1 MKLWDKGYTT
11 ENLIEEFTVG
21 NDRELDMH
29 LAKYDVIASKAHATM
44 LESIGILDK
53 TELEDLLSELNKML
67 ADIEAGT
74 FEIGESFEDV
84 HSKIEYDLTQKIGDA
99 GKKIHTGRSRND
111 QVLVC
116 LHLYIKEEI
125 QAIKNQVKELFE
137 LLINLS
143 NSHKDKIIP
152 GYTHLQAAMP
162 SSFGMWFAAY
172 AESLIDDVHMLNA
185 AFKIAD
191 QNPLGSGAGYGSSFP
206 LNRTMT
212 TKAMGFET
220 LKYNSVA
227 AQMSRG
233 KVEKSTAYAMSSVA
247 GTLSKLSMDITL
259 YMSQNFGFLT
269 FPDELT
275 TGSSIMP
282 HKKNPDV
289 FELTRAKCNKIQNL
303 PNELLLITSNLPSGY
318 HRDLQLVKESFIP
331 SIESLKACLTVATF
345 SLEKII
351 VKSNITD
358 DPKYDYIYSVD
369 VLNEDMKNGMPFRD
383 AYKNVAKSVADG
395 SYKPMKQLNHTH
407 EGSIGN
413 LCNDEIKTKFEKA
426 FSE

>member
-1 MKLWDKGYTT
+1 MKLWDKGYKT

-29 LAKYDVIASKAHATM
+29 LARYDVLASKAHAQM
-44 LESIGILDK
+44 LQSIGIL
-53 TELEDLLSELNKML
+53 TSEELEGLTTHLDIML
-67 ADIEAGT
+67 KDIDEGT
-74 FEIGESFEDV
+74 FEIADSFEDV
-84 HSKIEYDLTQKIGDA
+84 HSKIEYDLTQKVGDA

-116 LHLYIKEEI
+116 LHLYIKAEI
-125 QAIKNQVKELFE
+125 DSIKKQVKDLFD
-137 LLINLS
+137 LLIDLS
-143 NSHKDKIIP
+143 NTHKDKLIP

-162 SSFGMWFAAY
+162 SSFGMWFGAY
-172 AESLIDDVHMLNA
+172 AESLIDDIHLLNA
-185 AFKIAD
+185 AYKIAD
-191 QNPLGSGAGYGSSFP
+191 QNPLGSAAGYGSSFP

-212 TKAMGFET
+212 TELMGFDT

-247 GTLSKLSMDITL
+247 NTLSRLSMDITL
-259 YMSQNFGFLT
+259 YMGQNFGFLT

-331 SIESLKACLTVATF
+331 AIESLKACLSVAIF

-351 VKSNITD
+351 VKDNITD
-358 DPKYDYIYSVD
+358 DSKYDYIFSVD
-369 VLNEDMKNGMPFRD
+369 VLNEDMKQGTPFRD
-383 AYKNVAKSVADG
+383 AYKNVAQSVADG
-395 SYKPMKQLNHTH
+395 TYQPKRKLDHTH

-413 LCNDEIKTKFEKA
+413 LCNEEIKEKFNRA
-426 FSE
+426 YNA

>member
-1 MKLWDKGYTT
+1 MKLWDKGYKT

-29 LAKYDVIASKAHATM
+29 LARYDVLASKAHAQM
-44 LESIGILDK
+44 LQSIGIL
-53 TELEDLLSELNKML
+53 TSEELEGLTTHLDIML
-67 ADIEAGT
+67 KDIDEGT
-74 FEIGESFEDV
+74 FEIADSFEDV
-84 HSKIEYDLTQKIGDA
+84 HSKIEYDLTQKVGDA

-116 LHLYIKEEI
+116 LHLYIKAEI
-125 QAIKNQVKELFE
+125 DSIKKQVKDLFD

-143 NSHKDKIIP
+143 NTHKDKLIP

-162 SSFGMWFAAY
+162 SSFGMWFGAY
-172 AESLIDDVHMLNA
+172 AESLIDDIHLLNA
-185 AFKIAD
+185 AYKIAD
-191 QNPLGSGAGYGSSFP
+191 QNPLGSAAGYGSSFP

-212 TKAMGFET
+212 TELMGFDT

-247 GTLSKLSMDITL
+247 NTLSRLSMDITL
-259 YMSQNFGFLT
+259 YMGQNFGFLT

-331 SIESLKACLTVATF
+331 AIESLKACLSVAIF

-351 VKSNITD
+351 VKDNITD
-358 DPKYDYIYSVD
+358 DSKYDYIFSVD
-369 VLNEDMKNGMPFRD
+369 VLNEDMKQGTPFRD
-383 AYKNVAKSVADG
+383 AYKNVAQSVADG
-395 SYKPMKQLNHTH
+395 TYQPKRKLDHTH

-413 LCNDEIKTKFEKA
+413 LCNEEIKEKFNRA
-426 FSE
+426 YNA